1 MSNLRVS
8 EVYKNY
14 GGLAAL
20 NGVSMEISVGERR
33 AIIGPNGAG
42 KTTLLAIISG
52 ETNPTAGAIYLGG
65 KDITVLPSHVRANLG
80 LGYTFQRSNLF
91 ASLTVLEN
99 VSLAVQHHCGISGH
113 VFQSSSSFESVTASA
128 VSTLQLVGLASVHK
142 QLASYLAHGQQ
153 RALEVAL
160 ALATNPQVLL
170 LDEPTSGMSPKE
182 TEDMVSLIAALPR
195 TLTILI
201 IEHDM
206 GVVFRL
212 AERITVMQY
221 GQVIS
226 EGSPD
231 EVRADPAVRAN
242 YLGSVFEESL

>member
-8 EVYKNY
+8 EVSKNY

-52 ETNPTAGAIYLGG
+52 EMNPTAGAIYLGG

-128 VSTLQLVGLASVHK
+128 VSTLQLVGLASVQN

-160 ALATNPQVLL
+160 ALATN
-170 LDEPTSGMSPKE
+170 KE

-201 IEHDM
+201 VEHDM

-231 EVRADPAVRAN
+231 EVRADPEVRAN